1 MSISKA
7 QIQALREGFLRTI
20 GDTGFG
26 KVKEGDLPVL
36 EETLSLYGQAFND
49 ALIKILDQENITSS
63 GKLAEPAIGIIN
75 KFGTG
80 YQLSLGYEPGSE
92 QDKYFRFVNKGVKG
106 TSNTKADSKTP
117 YSFKTS
123 SKAVPVS
130 SIEKWLSYNK
140 LKSVAVKKYTK
151 LGAESKAIQGKKSLA
166 WAIAR
171 SIHKKGL
178 RSTHYFDRA
187 VAQIFNKEF
196 IENIAVAVGGD
207 VLIQLKQTVNES
219 KNGNNNNK

>member
-7 QIQALREGFLRTI
+7 QIQALRDSFLQGI

-26 KVKEGDLPVL
+26 KVKEGELPIL
-36 EETLSLYGQAFND
+36 EQTLAKYGQAFND
-49 ALIKILDQENITSS
+49 KITEILDKENITSS
-63 GKLAEPAIGIIN
+63 GKLAEPALPIIT

-80 YQLSLGYEPGSE
+80 YILSVGYQQGSE
-92 QDKYFRFVNKGVKG
+92 ASKYYDFVNKGVKG
-106 TSNTKADSKTP
+106 TNNLKADSNSP
-117 YSFKTS
+117 YAFKS
-123 SKAVPVS
+123 GKKAVPVS

-140 LKSVAVKKYTK
+140 LKSVSVKKYTK

-171 SIHKKGL
+171 SIHTKGL
-178 RSTHYFDRA
+178 RSTKYFDKA

-196 IENIAVAVGGD
+196 IESIAVAIGGD
-207 VLIQLKQTVNES
+207 AVIQIRQTINE
-219 KNGNNNNK
+219 NGNNNNK

>member
-7 QIQALREGFLRTI
+7 QIQAIREGFIQSI

-26 KVKEGDLPVL
+26 KVKAGELPIL
-36 EETLSLYGQAFND
+36 EETLALYGKAFND
-49 ALIKILDQENITSS
+49 TLVKILDQDNITSS

-207 VLIQLKQTVNES
+207 VLIQIKQTVNES

>member
-1 MSISKA
+1 MRIDKA
-7 QIQALREGFLRTI
+7 QIQALRDNFIQSVGGNFNV
-20 GDTGFG
+20 
-26 KVKEGDLPVL
+26 VKEGDLPIL

-63 GKLAEPAIGIIN
+63 GKLAEPAIGIVT

-80 YQLSLGYEPGSE
+80 YLLSLGYEPGSV

-106 TSNTKADSKTP
+106 TNNTKADAKTP
-117 YSFKTS
+117 YSFKTNK
-123 SKAVPVS
+123 KAVPVS

-151 LGAESKAIQGKKSLA
+151 LGAESKAIEGKKSLA

-171 SIHKKGL
+171 SIHTKGL
-178 RSTHYFDRA
+178 RSTHYFDKA

-196 IENIAVAVGGD
+196 IESIAVAVGGD
-207 VLIQLKQTVNES
+207 VLIQIKQTVNES

>member
-7 QIQALREGFLRTI
+7 QIQALREGFLKSI

-80 YQLSLGYEPGSE
+80 YSLSLGYEPGSE

-106 TSNTKADSKTP
+106 TKNTKADANTP

-123 SKAVPVS
+123 KKAVPVS

-140 LKSVAVKKYTK
+140 LKTVAVKKYTK

-171 SIHKKGL
+171 SIHTKGL
-178 RSTHYFDRA
+178 RSTHYFDKA

-196 IENIAVAVGGD
+196 IESIAVAVGGD
-207 VLIQLKQTVNES
+207 VQIQIKQTINES
-219 KNGNNNNK
+219 KNGNNSNK

>member
-7 QIQALREGFLRTI
+7 QIQAIREGFIQSI
-20 GDTGFG
+20 GETGFG
-26 KVKEGDLPVL
+26 KVKPGELPIL
-36 EETLSLYGQAFND
+36 EETLALYGKAFND
-49 ALIKILDQENITSS
+49 TLIKILDQDNITSS

-207 VLIQLKQTVNES
+207 VLIQIKQTVNES

>member
-1 MSISKA
+1 MSISKE
-7 QIQALREGFLRTI
+7 QIQASRDNFVQSI
-20 GDTGFG
+20 GDTAFG
-26 KVKEGDLPVL
+26 KVKAGELPVL

-49 ALIKILDQENITSS
+49 ALIKILDQENISSS

-80 YQLSLGYEPGSE
+80 YQLSLGYEAGSE

-106 TSNTKADSKTP
+106 TKNIKADNKTP

-130 SIEKWLSYNK
+130 AIEKWLSYNK

-151 LGAESKAIQGKKSLA
+151 LGIESKAIQGKKSLA
-166 WAIAR
+166 WAIAK
-171 SIHKKGL
+171 SIHTKGL

-187 VAQIFNKEF
+187 VAEVFNKKF

-207 VLIQLKQTVNES
+207 VLIQLKQTINES

>member
-7 QIQALREGFLRTI
+7 QIQALRDSFIQSI
-20 GDTGFG
+20 GDTGFDKYKDG
-26 KVKEGDLPVL
+26 ELPIL
-36 EETLSLYGQAFND
+36 EETLAKYGQAFND
-49 ALIKILDQENITSS
+49 KITEILDSENITSS
-63 GKLAEPAIGIIN
+63 GKLAEPALPIIT

-80 YQLSLGYEPGSE
+80 YILSVGYQQGSE
-92 QDKYFRFVNKGVKG
+92 ASKYYDFVNKGVKG
-106 TSNTKADSKTP
+106 TKNTKADGKTP

-123 SKAVPVS
+123 KKAVPVS

-140 LKSVAVKKYTK
+140 LKSVSVKKYTK
-151 LGAESKAIQGKKSLA
+151 LGAESKAIEGKKSLA

-171 SIHKKGL
+171 SIHTKGL

-196 IENIAVAVGGD
+196 IESIAVAVGGD
-207 VLIQLKQTVNES
+207 VQIQIKQTINEV
-219 KNGNNNNK
+219 KNGNNSNK

>member
-1 MSISKA
+1 VSIAKA
-7 QIQALREGFLRTI
+7 QIQALREGFLKSI

-36 EETLSLYGQAFND
+36 EQTLSLYGQAFND

-80 YQLSLGYEPGSE
+80 YVLSLGYEQGSE

-106 TSNTKADSKTP
+106 TKNTKADAKTP

-123 SKAVPVS
+123 SKSIPVNV
-130 SIEKWLSYNK
+130 IEKWLSYNK

-171 SIHKKGL
+171 SIHTKGL

-187 VAQIFNKEF
+187 IAQIFNKEF
-196 IENIAVAVGGD
+196 IENISVAVGGD
-207 VLIQLKQTVNES
+207 VLIQIKQTVNES